1 MSQGPRHAAGRED
14 EPEGDRY
21 EQFIALLLPI
31 HDRARLTARRLC
43 RSHADG
49 DDLFQE
55 AALRAAERISGLRD
69 PAHFP
74 GWFYAVLLSVHRA
87 RARRAFWR
95 RFLPLSAA
103 PPEPGPAVPEDE
115 RRLRAAR
122 VTEALSRLPA
132 EQREALVLFEV
143 DGFTIEEIAQ
153 MQGDSVSAVKTRLSR
168 GRRRLRSHYE
178 DLNAAEEAAPL
189 ASAPLRGGGHG

>member
-1 MSQGPRHAAGRED
+1 MSQGPRPPAEA
-14 EPEGDRY
+14 GDRY
-21 EQFIALLLPI
+21 ERLMALLGPI
-31 HDRARLTARRLC
+31 HDRARRTARRLC

-55 AALRAAERISGLRD
+55 AALRAAERLDGLRD
-69 PAHFP
+69 AARFP

-95 RFLPLSAA
+95 RFLPLGAA
-103 PPEPGPAVPEDE
+103 PEPPPPPPEDE

-122 VTEALSRLPA
+122 VAEALAALPA
-132 EQREALVLFEV
+132 PQREALVLFEV

-168 GRRRLRSHYE
+168 GRRRLRARYE
-178 DLNAAEEAAPL
+178 ALGTQEEPAPVAAPL
-189 ASAPLRGGGHG
+189 RRGGHG